1 MRGIRETFAEK
12 CEILYYSRRAEWLGS
27 LITLVT
33 DTMQLTPE
41 QIQDTKNLINNC
53 LKLLY
58 TDDINLIQAGGLER
72 SITFRLALYIYE
84 AIENVEWINEINQ
97 ELSVTNESLK
107 IDVEYN
113 KRGLGTKRTPRQPLG
128 AHPDIILHRREN
140 DERNILV
147 VEIKGWWDRRD
158 RQRDI
163 NKLEDLTHQNGEYKY
178 GLGVFLELG
187 KNGYAE
193 PVYFHNY

>member
-1 MRGIRETFAEK
+1 
-12 CEILYYSRRAEWLGS
+12 
-27 LITLVT
+27 
-33 DTMQLTPE
+33 MQLTPE
-41 QIQDTKNLINNC
+41 QIQNTKNLINNC
-53 LKLLY
+53 LNLLY
-58 TDDINLIQAGGLER
+58 TDDIRLLQRHGLER
-72 SITFRLALYIYE
+72 SITFRLALYINE
-84 AIENVEWINEINQ
+84 AIRNEAWINEINQ

-113 KRGLGTKRTPRQPLG
+113 KSGLDPKRTPRQPFG

-140 DERNILV
+140 NDQNILV

-187 KNGYAE
+187 KNDYAD